1 MTATGR
7 STRGGQLLLFAALL
21 FGIVMMHTVGHPAQD
36 GAPMTGTVMA
46 GAGMPEVRADGAR
59 MPEARMPE
67 ARMPEV
73 RMPEAHPA
81 AAPAMAPAAAHPPT
95 APVPHAAPVR
105 AHRQHTEH
113 APHQP
118 LMDPMSVC
126 LAVLVAWAAALLL
139 RHPAGRPAA
148 VAATPLLRAL
158 WPNPPPLAPPLG
170 RLSVLRR

>member
-46 GAGMPEVRADGAR
+46 GAGMPEVRADG
-59 MPEARMPE
+59 ARMPE

>member
-21 FGIVMMHTVGHPAQD
+21 FGIVMMHTVGHPAQA

-46 GAGMPEVRADGAR
+46 GAGMPEVRADG
-59 MPEARMPE
+59 